1 MHHDKKIILLIKFQQ
16 PVHSDGDFEVLK
28 LDVSQKSSNASSS
41 TQTTAV
47 SHSNGSSEGGG
58 DALPSANN
66 PLYKWVVAK
75 DGSAVNNMEFS
86 PCGKYLAVVTQVI
99 ACFILITKCY
109 IFCKLPFDYLFCLG
123 FSVKQSGVV
132 PKRR

>member
-1 MHHDKKIILLIKFQQ
+1 MILTLNILFHLNIHHDNKTKLFIKCLQ
-16 PVHSDGDFEVLK
+16 PVHSDGDFEVFK

-47 SHSNGSSEGGG
+47 SHSNGSSEAGS

-66 PLYKWVVAK
+66 PLYKWVVTK
-75 DGSAVNNMEFS
+75 DGSAVNNVEFS

-99 ACFILITKCY
+99 GCLILCI
-109 IFCKLPFDYLFCLG
+109 LPTINMLP
-123 FSVKQSGVV
+123 S
-132 PKRR
+132 